1 MHRHFDEELKDL
13 NSLILK
19 MSAYA
24 QEAIDKTIRA
34 LKERDR
40 SLAQNV
46 IDSDKAIDELEL
58 AIDDKCLDLI
68 ALHQPMAGDLRFIMT
83 GIKLNSEL
91 ERIAD
96 IAVDISQRA
105 LKVVEEPE
113 LKPLVDMP
121 KLAQVAKDMV
131 RMSIDAF
138 VNRDIELARNVLF
151 SDAIAD
157 SLRNDTQR
165 ELVEDYMLK
174 DPSTCPR
181 AVQLLLIARFFER
194 ICDHAT
200 NIAEDVFYMTEAKIV
215 KHHPENI

>member
-157 SLRNDTQR
+157 SLRNDIQR